1 MESILLALS
10 GTTTAEVEI
19 TNSVAVIYSV
29 AAGLLGLLISL
40 TYMKTGNRV
49 SKNFARTLIT
59 LPILVCIVLLVV
71 NGNFGTSIAVLG
83 AFSLV
88 RFRSLQGSS
97 RDISFIFFSMTI
109 GIVCAVG
116 EVILAT
122 ILTTA
127 ICVIY
132 FILNAIKYGANNTEE
147 KDLRITIPENLDY
160 SDIFDDLFERYTK
173 ENRQIAVRTTN
184 MGSMYEINYRV
195 KLKNEREEKQFLDD
209 IRMRNG
215 NLTVIC
221 GRCDMNEVEEL

>member
-19 TNSVAVIYSV
+19 TNSIAVIYSV

-127 ICVIY
+127 IYIIY

-147 KDLRITIPENLDY
+147 KDLKITIPENLDY

-173 ENRQIAVRTTN
+173 EQRQIAVRTTN

-221 GRCDMNEVEEL
+221 GRCDMNEAEEL